1 MPELSYVSAAAA
13 AAAARSM
20 DSTDKWGGYLLPL
33 EGLEIPKYFEKHMRI
48 TASRDT
54 VYLTLFEPWMMTND
68 DRAVTTMK
76 LPLLMAYQL
85 RDFLNKNLDD
95 LAWCCAEVGSL
106 KEHACKALSKFK
118 KVYYEDEIENP
129 NKSEETSD
137 NKTEETEVS

>member
-1 MPELSYVSAAAA
+1 MPELSCVSAAA
-13 AAAARSM
+13 RNT

-54 VYLTLFEPWMMTND
+54 VYLTLFEPWMMTSD

-85 RDFLNKNLDD
+85 RDFLNKNLDE
-95 LAWCCAEVGSL
+95 LAWCCAEVGAL
-106 KEHACKALSKFK
+106 KEHECKVLSKFK
-118 KVYYEDEIENP
+118 KVYYEDEIKNL

-137 NKTEETEVS
+137 NKTEEAEVS

>member
-1 MPELSYVSAAAA
+1 MPELSCVS
-13 AAAARSM
+13 AAARSM

-33 EGLEIPKYFEKHMRI
+33 EGLEIPKYFEKHMRL

-54 VYLTLFEPWMMTND
+54 IYMTLFEPWTMNAERT
-68 DRAVTTMK
+68 ATTMK

-95 LAWCCAEVGSL
+95 LAWCCAEVGAL
-106 KEHACKALSKFK
+106 REHECKLLAKFK
-118 KVYYEDEIENP
+118 KVYYEDEIKNL

>member
-1 MPELSYVSAAAA
+1 MPELSCVSAAA
-13 AAAARSM
+13 RNM
-20 DSTDKWGGYLLPL
+20 NSTDKWGGYLLPL

-54 VYLTLFEPWMMTND
+54 VYLTLFEPWMMTSD

-95 LAWCCAEVGSL
+95 YAWRLADNGF
-106 KEHACKALSKFK
+106 LSEKRCNVLAKFK
-118 KVYYEDEIENP
+118 KVYYEDEIKNL

-137 NKTEETEVS
+137 NKTEEAEVS